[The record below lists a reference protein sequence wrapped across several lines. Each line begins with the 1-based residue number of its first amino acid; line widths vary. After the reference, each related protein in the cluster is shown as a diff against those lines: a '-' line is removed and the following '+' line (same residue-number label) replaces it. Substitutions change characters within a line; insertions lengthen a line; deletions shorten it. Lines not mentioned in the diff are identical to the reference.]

1 MRSRVALILI
11 VLLTVPVLFAG
22 DEAKA
27 KSVTLRGEIVDLHCN
42 SSRDA
47 SGEKHSGCAEACIGR
62 GVPAGLVV
70 ENGDV
75 YLLIDEKMTSIKDR
89 VAGKVGK
96 PVMVVGTLSEVGGLK
111 ILKVT
116 SIE

>member
-1 MRSRVALILI
+1 MRSRIALVLI
-11 VLLTVPVLFAG
+11 VLLASPMVFAG

-27 KSVTLRGEIVDLHCN
+27 KSVNIRGEIVDLHCH
-42 SSRDA
+42 SSRGA

-62 GVPAGLVV
+62 GVPAGLVG
-70 ENGDV
+70 EDGEV

-96 PVMVVGTLSEVGGLK
+96 PVTVVGTLSEVGGLK
-111 ILKVT
+111 ILKAT